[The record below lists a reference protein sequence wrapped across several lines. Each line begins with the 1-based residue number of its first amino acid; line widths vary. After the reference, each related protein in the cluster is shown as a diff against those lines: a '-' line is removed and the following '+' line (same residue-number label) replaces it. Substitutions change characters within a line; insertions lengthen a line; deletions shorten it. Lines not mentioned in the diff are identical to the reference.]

1 MPCGNPRSIL
11 PGSSFSCKKEL
22 RSPITATTLARGSR
36 HEMLEALQIIIIL
49 TFSAFFS
56 GSETAITSISRARV
70 EALLAERRF
79 GSKALHR
86 MKGNLNRTLV
96 IILIG
101 NNLVNTGAATLATVV
116 ATEHFG
122 HLGPGLAVGAITLLL
137 LIFGEITPKT
147 FGSRY
152 AIAVSLLAAGPLE
165 LLGKLL
171 LPLVWALE
179 GLIRWMH
186 SKTSPPKD
194 PTVTESELIAM
205 AEHGT
210 HEGSIEAG
218 EHQMIRRI
226 FDFSTLRAS
235 DIMVHRHEIFS
246 LDGTRTLGEAL
257 EAITAQSHY
266 RIPLY
271 ASNPEEISRVVTL
284 PEILRE
290 LALGNLH
297 KSLNEVGSD
306 PIFVP
311 PNQPVDGLLNVLRAN
326 KDQLIVVVNEFG
338 GLLGIFTLEDILEE
352 LVGEIYDDDEAPAD
366 EQGVL
371 AQPAGSEL
379 LVDGTTELRIIEAH
393 FGEDFAGKPY
403 DSVNLW
409 IIRSLERIPAPGET
423 FLIEGLEVRIE
434 RASRR
439 RIHEVRIRRPPPT
452 AATTAPESNENSG
465 QTPPQ

>member
-1 MPCGNPRSIL
+1 M
-11 PGSSFSCKKEL
+11 F
-22 RSPITATTLARGSR
+22 
-36 HEMLEALQIIIIL
+36 EAFLL
-49 TFSAFFS
+49 VVFLLFSAFFS

-122 HLGPGLAVGAITLLL
+122 HLGPGLAVGVITLLL
-137 LIFGEITPKT
+137 LVFGEITPKT

-152 AIAVSLLAAGPLE
+152 AIAVALLAAAPLE

-179 GLIRWMH
+179 RLIQWMH
-186 SKTSPPKD
+186 GLTDPPRD
-194 PTVTESELIAM
+194 PTVTDTELIAM

-210 HEGSIEAG
+210 QEGSIEAG

-226 FDFSTLRAS
+226 FDFSTLRAG
-235 DIMVHRHEIFS
+235 DIMVHRHEVFS
-246 LDGTRTLGEAL
+246 LDGNRTIGEAL
-257 EAITAQSHY
+257 GDITAQSHY

-271 ASNPEEISRVVTL
+271 TSSPEEISRVVTL

-290 LALGNLH
+290 VAQGNLQ
-297 KSLNEVGSD
+297 KTLNEVGSD
-306 PIFVP
+306 PIYVP
-311 PNQPVDGLLNVLRAN
+311 PNQPVDGLLEALRAN

-352 LVGEIYDDDEAPAD
+352 LVGEIYDDEEAARDEL
-366 EQGVL
+366 GVPPK
-371 AQPAGSEL
+371 PAGSEL
-379 LVDGTTELRIIEAH
+379 LLEGNTELRIIEAH
-393 FGEDFAGKPY
+393 FAQDFAGKPY

-409 IIRSLERIPAPGET
+409 IIRSLERIPSPGET
-423 FLIEGLEVRIE
+423 FVIEGLEVRIE

-439 RIHEVRIRRPPPT
+439 RIHEVRIGRP
-452 AATTAPESNENSG
+452 AAVESGAASAAPE
-465 QTPPQ
+465 

>member
-1 MPCGNPRSIL
+1 M
-11 PGSSFSCKKEL
+11 F
-22 RSPITATTLARGSR
+22 
-36 HEMLEALQIIIIL
+36 EAFLL
-49 TFSAFFS
+49 VVFLLFSAFFS

-122 HLGPGLAVGAITLLL
+122 HLGPGLAVGVITLLL
-137 LIFGEITPKT
+137 LVFGEITPKT

-152 AIAVSLLAAGPLE
+152 AIAVALLAAAPLE

-179 GLIRWMH
+179 RLIQWMH
-186 SKTSPPKD
+186 GLTDPPRD
-194 PTVTESELIAM
+194 PTVTDTELIAM

-210 HEGSIEAG
+210 QEGSIEAG

-226 FDFSTLRAS
+226 FDFSTLRAG
-235 DIMVHRHEIFS
+235 DIMVHRHEVFS
-246 LDGTRTLGEAL
+246 LDGNRTIGEAL
-257 EAITAQSHY
+257 GDITAQSHY

-271 ASNPEEISRVVTL
+271 TSSPEEISRVVTL

-290 LALGNLH
+290 VAQGNLQ
-297 KSLNEVGSD
+297 KTLNEVGSD
-306 PIFVP
+306 PIYVP
-311 PNQPVDGLLNVLRAN
+311 PNQPVDGLLEALRAN

-352 LVGEIYDDDEAPAD
+352 LVGEIYDDEEASRDEL
-366 EQGVL
+366 GVPPK
-371 AQPAGSEL
+371 PAGSEL
-379 LVDGTTELRIIEAH
+379 LLEGNTELRIIEAH
-393 FGEDFAGKPY
+393 FAQDFAGKPY

-409 IIRSLERIPAPGET
+409 IIRSLERIPSPGET
-423 FLIEGLEVRIE
+423 FVIEGLEVRIE

-439 RIHEVRIRRPPPT
+439 RIHEVRIGRP
-452 AATTAPESNENSG
+452 AAVESGAASAAPE
-465 QTPPQ
+465 

>member
-1 MPCGNPRSIL
+1 MFEAFL
-11 PGSSFSCKKEL
+11 LFSFL
-22 RSPITATTLARGSR
+22 L
-36 HEMLEALQIIIIL
+36 
-49 TFSAFFS
+49 FSAFFS
-56 GSETAITSISRARV
+56 GSETAITAISRARV

-152 AIAVSLLAAGPLE
+152 AIAVALLAAAPLE

-179 GLIRWMH
+179 KLIHWMH
-186 SKTSPPKD
+186 GLTNPPKD
-194 PTVTESELIAM
+194 PTVTDTELIAM

-210 HEGSIEAG
+210 QEGSIEAG

-235 DIMVHRHEIFS
+235 DIMVHRHEVFS
-246 LDGTRTLGEAL
+246 LDGNRTIGEAL
-257 EAITAQSHY
+257 GAITTQSHY

-271 ASNPEEISRVVTL
+271 TSSPEEISRVVTL

-290 LALGNLH
+290 VAQGNLQ
-297 KSLNEVGSD
+297 KTLNEVGSD
-306 PIFVP
+306 PIYVP
-311 PNQPVDGLLNVLRAN
+311 PNQPVDGLLEALRAN

-352 LVGEIYDDDEAPAD
+352 LVGEIYDDEEAARDES
-366 EQGVL
+366 GVPPK
-371 AQPAGSEL
+371 PAGSEL
-379 LVDGTTELRIIEAH
+379 LLEGNTELRIIEAH
-393 FGEDFAGKPY
+393 FAQDFAGKPY

-409 IIRSLERIPAPGET
+409 IIRSLERIPSPGET
-423 FLIEGLEVRIE
+423 FVIEGLEVRIE

-439 RIHEVRIRRPPPT
+439 RIHEVRICRP
-452 AATTAPESNENSG
+452 AAVESGAASEAPE
-465 QTPPQ
+465 

>member
-1 MPCGNPRSIL
+1 M
-11 PGSSFSCKKEL
+11 F
-22 RSPITATTLARGSR
+22 
-36 HEMLEALQIIIIL
+36 EAFLL
-49 TFSAFFS
+49 VVFLLFSAFFS

-122 HLGPGLAVGAITLLL
+122 HLGPGLAVGVITLLL
-137 LIFGEITPKT
+137 LVFGEITPKT

-152 AIAVSLLAAGPLE
+152 AIAVALLAAAPLE

-171 LPLVWALE
+171 LPLVWAME
-179 GLIRWMH
+179 KLIQWMH
-186 SKTSPPKD
+186 GLTDPPRD
-194 PTVTESELIAM
+194 PTVTDTELIAM

-210 HEGSIEAG
+210 QEGSIEAG

-226 FDFSTLRAS
+226 FDFSTLRAG
-235 DIMVHRHEIFS
+235 DIMVHRHEVFS
-246 LDGTRTLGEAL
+246 LDGNRTIGEAL
-257 EAITAQSHY
+257 GDITAQSHY

-271 ASNPEEISRVVTL
+271 TSSPEEISRVVTL

-290 LALGNLH
+290 VAQGNLQ
-297 KSLNEVGSD
+297 KTLNEVGSD
-306 PIFVP
+306 PIYVP
-311 PNQPVDGLLNVLRAN
+311 PNQPVNGLLEALRAN

-352 LVGEIYDDDEAPAD
+352 LVGEIYDDEEAARDEL
-366 EQGVL
+366 GVPPK
-371 AQPAGSEL
+371 PAGSEL
-379 LVDGTTELRIIEAH
+379 LLEGNTELRIIEAH
-393 FGEDFAGKPY
+393 FAQDFAGKPY

-409 IIRSLERIPAPGET
+409 IIRSLERIPSPGET
-423 FLIEGLEVRIE
+423 FVIEGLEVRIE

-439 RIHEVRIRRPPPT
+439 RIHEVRIGRP
-452 AATTAPESNENSG
+452 AAVESGAASAAPE
-465 QTPPQ
+465 

>member
-1 MPCGNPRSIL
+1 M
-11 PGSSFSCKKEL
+11 F
-22 RSPITATTLARGSR
+22 
-36 HEMLEALQIIIIL
+36 EAFLL
-49 TFSAFFS
+49 VFFLLFSAFFS

-122 HLGPGLAVGAITLLL
+122 HLGPGLAVGVITLLL
-137 LIFGEITPKT
+137 LVFGEITPKT

-152 AIAVSLLAAGPLE
+152 AIAVALLAAAPLE

-179 GLIRWMH
+179 RLIQWMH
-186 SKTSPPKD
+186 GLTDPPRD
-194 PTVTESELIAM
+194 PTVTDTELIAM

-210 HEGSIEAG
+210 QEGSIEAG

-226 FDFSTLRAS
+226 FDFSTLRAG
-235 DIMVHRHEIFS
+235 DIMVHRHEVFS
-246 LDGTRTLGEAL
+246 LDGNRTIGEAL
-257 EAITAQSHY
+257 GDITAQSHY

-271 ASNPEEISRVVTL
+271 TSSPEEISRVVTL

-290 LALGNLH
+290 LAQGNLQ

-311 PNQPVDGLLNVLRAN
+311 PNQPVDGLLEALRAN

-352 LVGEIYDDDEAPAD
+352 LVGEIYDDEEAARDEL
-366 EQGVL
+366 GVPPK
-371 AQPAGSEL
+371 PAGSEL
-379 LVDGTTELRIIEAH
+379 LLEGNTELRIIEAH
-393 FGEDFAGKPY
+393 FAQDFAGKPY

-409 IIRSLERIPAPGET
+409 IIRSLERIPSPGET
-423 FLIEGLEVRIE
+423 FVIEGLEVRIE

-439 RIHEVRIRRPPPT
+439 RIHEVRIGRP
-452 AATTAPESNENSG
+452 AAVESGAASAAPE
-465 QTPPQ
+465 

>member
-1 MPCGNPRSIL
+1 MFEAFLLFGL
-11 PGSSFSCKKEL
+11 
-22 RSPITATTLARGSR
+22 LA
-36 HEMLEALQIIIIL
+36 
-49 TFSAFFS
+49 FSAFFS

-122 HLGPGLAVGAITLLL
+122 HLGPGLAVGVITLLL
-137 LIFGEITPKT
+137 LVFGEITPKT

-152 AIAVSLLAAGPLE
+152 AIAVALLAAAPLE

-171 LPLVWALE
+171 LPLVWAME
-179 GLIRWMH
+179 KLIQWMH
-186 SKTSPPKD
+186 GLTDPPRD
-194 PTVTESELIAM
+194 PTVTDTELIAM

-210 HEGSIEAG
+210 QEGSIEAG

-226 FDFSTLRAS
+226 FDFSTLRAG
-235 DIMVHRHEIFS
+235 DIMVHRHEVFS
-246 LDGTRTLGEAL
+246 LDGNRTIGEAL
-257 EAITAQSHY
+257 GDITAQSHY

-271 ASNPEEISRVVTL
+271 TSSPEEISRVVTL

-290 LALGNLH
+290 LAQGNLQ

-311 PNQPVDGLLNVLRAN
+311 PNQPVDGLLESLRAN

-352 LVGEIYDDDEAPAD
+352 LVGEIYDDQEAPRD
-366 EQGVL
+366 EQVL
-371 AQPAGSEL
+371 LMKADGSEL
-379 LVDGTTELRIIEAH
+379 VVDGTTELRIIEAH
-393 FGEDFAGKPY
+393 FAQDFAGKPY

-409 IIRSLERIPAPGET
+409 IIRSLERIPSPGET
-423 FLIEGLEVRIE
+423 FVIEGLEVRIE

-439 RIHEVRIRRPPPT
+439 RIHEVRIGRP
-452 AATTAPESNENSG
+452 AAVESGAASAAPE
-465 QTPPQ
+465 

>member
-1 MPCGNPRSIL
+1 MFEAFL
-11 PGSSFSCKKEL
+11 
-22 RSPITATTLARGSR
+22 LAVF
-36 HEMLEALQIIIIL
+36 LL
-49 TFSAFFS
+49 FSAFFS

-122 HLGPGLAVGAITLLL
+122 HLGPGLAVGVITLLL
-137 LIFGEITPKT
+137 LVFGEITPKT

-152 AIAVSLLAAGPLE
+152 AIAVALLAAAPLE

-179 GLIRWMH
+179 RLIQWMH
-186 SKTSPPKD
+186 GLTDPPRD
-194 PTVTESELIAM
+194 PTVTDTELIAM

-210 HEGSIEAG
+210 QEGSIEAG

-226 FDFSTLRAS
+226 FDFSTLRAG
-235 DIMVHRHEIFS
+235 DIMVHRHEVFS
-246 LDGTRTLGEAL
+246 LDGNRTIGEAL
-257 EAITAQSHY
+257 GDITAQSHY

-271 ASNPEEISRVVTL
+271 TSSPEEISRVVTL

-290 LALGNLH
+290 VAQGNLQ
-297 KSLNEVGSD
+297 KTLNEVGSD
-306 PIFVP
+306 PIYVP
-311 PNQPVDGLLNVLRAN
+311 PNQPVDGLLEALRAN

-352 LVGEIYDDDEAPAD
+352 LVGEIYDDEEAARDEL
-366 EQGVL
+366 GVPPK
-371 AQPAGSEL
+371 PAGSEL
-379 LVDGTTELRIIEAH
+379 LLEGNTELRIIEAH
-393 FGEDFAGKPY
+393 FAQDFAGKPY

-409 IIRSLERIPAPGET
+409 IIRNLERIPSPGET
-423 FLIEGLEVRIE
+423 FVIEGLEVRIE

-439 RIHEVRIRRPPPT
+439 RIHEVRIGRP
-452 AATTAPESNENSG
+452 AAVESGAASAAPE
-465 QTPPQ
+465 

>member
-1 MPCGNPRSIL
+1 M
-11 PGSSFSCKKEL
+11 F
-22 RSPITATTLARGSR
+22 
-36 HEMLEALQIIIIL
+36 EAFLL
-49 TFSAFFS
+49 VVFLLFSAFFS

-122 HLGPGLAVGAITLLL
+122 HLGPGLAVGVITLLL
-137 LIFGEITPKT
+137 LVFGEITPKT

-152 AIAVSLLAAGPLE
+152 AIAVALLAAAPLE

-179 GLIRWMH
+179 RLIQWMH
-186 SKTSPPKD
+186 GLTDPPRD
-194 PTVTESELIAM
+194 PTVTDTELIAM

-210 HEGSIEAG
+210 QEGSIEAG

-226 FDFSTLRAS
+226 FDFSTLRAG
-235 DIMVHRHEIFS
+235 DIMVHRHEVFS
-246 LDGTRTLGEAL
+246 LDGNRTIGEAL
-257 EAITAQSHY
+257 GDITAQSHY

-271 ASNPEEISRVVTL
+271 TSSPEEISRVVTL

-290 LALGNLH
+290 VAQGNLQ
-297 KSLNEVGSD
+297 KTLNEVGSD
-306 PIFVP
+306 PIYVP
-311 PNQPVDGLLNVLRAN
+311 PNQPVDGLLEALRAN

-352 LVGEIYDDDEAPAD
+352 LVGEIYDDEEAARDEL
-366 EQGVL
+366 GVPPK
-371 AQPAGSEL
+371 PAGSEL
-379 LVDGTTELRIIEAH
+379 LLEGNTELRIIEAH
-393 FGEDFAGKPY
+393 FAQDFAGKPY

-409 IIRSLERIPAPGET
+409 IIRNLERIPSPGET
-423 FLIEGLEVRIE
+423 FVIEGLEVRIE

-439 RIHEVRIRRPPPT
+439 RIHEVRIGRP
-452 AATTAPESNENSG
+452 AAVESGAASAAPE
-465 QTPPQ
+465 

>member
-1 MPCGNPRSIL
+1 M
-11 PGSSFSCKKEL
+11 F
-22 RSPITATTLARGSR
+22 
-36 HEMLEALQIIIIL
+36 EAFLL
-49 TFSAFFS
+49 VVFLLFSAFFS

-122 HLGPGLAVGAITLLL
+122 HLGPGLAVGVITLLL
-137 LIFGEITPKT
+137 LVFGEITPKT

-152 AIAVSLLAAGPLE
+152 AIAVALLAAAPLE

-179 GLIRWMH
+179 RLIQWMH
-186 SKTSPPKD
+186 GLTDPPRD
-194 PTVTESELIAM
+194 PTVTDTELIAM

-210 HEGSIEAG
+210 QEGSIEAG

-226 FDFSTLRAS
+226 FDFSTLRAG
-235 DIMVHRHEIFS
+235 DIMVHRHEVFS
-246 LDGTRTLGEAL
+246 LDGNRTIGEAL
-257 EAITAQSHY
+257 GDITAQSHY

-271 ASNPEEISRVVTL
+271 TSSPEEISRVVTL

-290 LALGNLH
+290 VAQGNLQ
-297 KSLNEVGSD
+297 KTLNEVGSD
-306 PIFVP
+306 PIYVP
-311 PNQPVDGLLNVLRAN
+311 PNQPVDGLLEALRAN

-352 LVGEIYDDDEAPAD
+352 LVGEIYDDEEASRDEL
-366 EQGVL
+366 GVPPK
-371 AQPAGSEL
+371 PAGSEL
-379 LVDGTTELRIIEAH
+379 LLEGNTELRIIEAH
-393 FGEDFAGKPY
+393 FAQDFAGKPY

-409 IIRSLERIPAPGET
+409 IIRNLERIPSPGET
-423 FLIEGLEVRIE
+423 FVIEGLEVRIE

-439 RIHEVRIRRPPPT
+439 RIHEVRIGRP
-452 AATTAPESNENSG
+452 AAVESGAASAAPE
-465 QTPPQ
+465 

>member
-1 MPCGNPRSIL
+1 MFEAFL
-11 PGSSFSCKKEL
+11 LFL
-22 RSPITATTLARGSR
+22 MLA
-36 HEMLEALQIIIIL
+36 
-49 TFSAFFS
+49 FSAFFS

-79 GSKALHR
+79 GAKALHR

-101 NNLVNTGAATLATVV
+101 NNLVNTGAATLGTVV
-116 ATEHFG
+116 ATEYFG

-137 LIFGEITPKT
+137 LMFGEITPKT

-152 AIAVSLLAAGPLE
+152 AIATALLAAAPLE

-171 LPLVWALE
+171 LPLVWAIE
-179 GLIRWMH
+179 AFIRWMH
-186 SKTSPPKD
+186 SMTSPPKD
-194 PTVTESELIAM
+194 PAVTETELIAM

-210 HEGSIEAG
+210 QEGSIEAG

-235 DIMVHRHEIFS
+235 DIMVHRHQVFS
-246 LDGTRTLGEAL
+246 LDGRRTIGEAL
-257 EAITAQSHY
+257 GEITAQTHY
-266 RIPLY
+266 RIPVY
-271 ASNPEEISRVVTL
+271 GSDEEEITRVIT
-284 PEILRE
+284 LRE
-290 LALGNLH
+290 VLGEVAQGNLN
-297 KSLNEVGSD
+297 KTLGEIGCD
-306 PIFVP
+306 PMFVP
-311 PNQPVDGLLNVLRAN
+311 PNQPVDGLLEVLRAN

-338 GLLGIFTLEDILEE
+338 SLLGIFTLEDILEE
-352 LVGEIYDDDEAPAD
+352 LVGEIYGAQEAPPE
-366 EQGVL
+366 EQL
-371 AQPAGSEL
+371 RLMQPDGSEL

-393 FGEDFAGKPY
+393 FGQDFAGKPY

-409 IIRSLERIPAPGET
+409 IIQHLERIPAPGES

-439 RIHEVRIRRPPPT
+439 RIHEVRISRKPGAENDAPASGPT
-452 AATTAPESNENSG
+452 EQNGHGDKA
-465 QTPPQ
+465 

>member
-1 MPCGNPRSIL
+1 MFEAFLLFGL
-11 PGSSFSCKKEL
+11 
-22 RSPITATTLARGSR
+22 LA
-36 HEMLEALQIIIIL
+36 
-49 TFSAFFS
+49 FSAFFS

-122 HLGPGLAVGAITLLL
+122 HLGPGLAVGVITLLL
-137 LIFGEITPKT
+137 LVFGEITPKT

-152 AIAVSLLAAGPLE
+152 AIAIALLAAAPLE

-171 LPLVWALE
+171 LPLVWAME
-179 GLIRWMH
+179 KLIQWMH
-186 SKTSPPKD
+186 GLTDPPRD
-194 PTVTESELIAM
+194 PAVTDTELIAM

-210 HEGSIEAG
+210 QEGSIEAG

-226 FDFSTLRAS
+226 FDFSTLRAG
-235 DIMVHRHEIFS
+235 DIMVHRHQVIS
-246 LDGTRTLGEAL
+246 LDGSRTIGEAL
-257 EAITAQSHY
+257 GDITAQSHY

-271 ASNPEEISRVVTL
+271 TSSPEEISRVVTL

-290 LALGNLH
+290 VAQGNLQ
-297 KSLNEVGSD
+297 KALNEVGSD
-306 PIFVP
+306 PIYVP
-311 PNQPVDGLLNVLRAN
+311 PNQPVDGLLEALRAN

-352 LVGEIYDDDEAPAD
+352 LVGEIYDDQEAPRD
-366 EQGVL
+366 EQVL
-371 AQPAGSEL
+371 LMKADGSEL
-379 LVDGTTELRIIEAH
+379 VVDGTTELRIIEAH
-393 FGEDFAGKPY
+393 FAQDFAGKPY

-409 IIRSLERIPAPGET
+409 IIRSLERIPSPGET
-423 FLIEGLEVRIE
+423 FVIEGLEVRIE

-439 RIHEVRIRRPPPT
+439 RIHEVRIGRP
-452 AATTAPESNENSG
+452 AAVESGAASAAPE
-465 QTPPQ
+465 